1 MRSDRDGAWL
11 AQALAGR
18 FAGLLPARAEELHT
32 RQIAWARAQA
42 ASLTEYFLR
51 IGRLDPDERL
61 DGGWPVR

>member
-42 ASLTEYFLR
+42 ASLTEYFIR